1 MSKQDLIEEINYC
14 KKMLDV
20 STFYTEYLRVL
31 QIKLNT
37 LNQ

>member
-1 MSKQDLIEEINYC
+1 MSKQELIEEINYC

-20 STFYTEYLRVL
+20 STFYAEYLRML
-31 QIKLNT
+31 QIKLDT

>member
-1 MSKQDLIEEINYC
+1 MSKQELIEEINYC
-14 KKMLDV
+14 KKMLEV
-20 STFYTEYLRVL
+20 STFYAEYLRVL